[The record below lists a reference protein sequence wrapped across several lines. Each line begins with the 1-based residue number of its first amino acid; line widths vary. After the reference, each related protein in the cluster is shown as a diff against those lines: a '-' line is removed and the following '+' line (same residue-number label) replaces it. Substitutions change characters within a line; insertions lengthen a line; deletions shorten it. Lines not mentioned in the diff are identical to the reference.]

1 MIKLVY
7 KKTPTIF
14 YIYNCKHD

>member
-7 KKTPTIF
+7 TKTPTIF